1 MYKQAT
7 LGQVD
12 FITGDY
18 LAEINLAANA
28 TAYASGQH
36 PGYEPSALN
45 GLAAALDALATNR
58 IKVAINGGALNPRGL
73 AQRVAALAREKG
85 LDHVLRVAYVDGD
98 DLREQIGRSTMPRTK
113 EEAVGW
119 LPHLDA
125 ASAGEGGKEE
135 AFAFLRGGDGEGVAE
150 GENAGGGGQPIVSA
164 NAYLGARGI
173 ATALRNGADIVI
185 AGRVADA
192 SPVVAAAWY
201 WWGWDDGAY
210 DALAGALVAGHLIE
224 CSAYV
229 SGGNFAGFNEAER
242 YGGVDTFLEPG
253 FPIAEVDK
261 DGACVVT
268 KHEGTGGV
276 VDVETVRCQL
286 LYELQGNVYLHSD
299 VKAVLD
305 GVEVEEV
312 GKDRVRVSGIKGL
325 PPPPTTKLAVFYKG
339 GYECQIL
346 VNATGYGWREKC
358 ELFEKQVR
366 RQLGEDLIRKLDILE
381 FQRIGVPAENPWDQN
396 SSTMYI
402 RIVAQSR
409 SEAALKKLAPAVNS
423 ISLRHFHGY
432 HCSLDWRTASP
443 KPYLAFYPALW
454 PQSRLAETAHFVSP
468 TTGETTSSHP
478 AGHPPTYAP
487 LGPRDTYDTASP
499 IPSPSTS
506 AATQRIRLGD
516 IALARSGDK
525 GGNLNV
531 GIFVRSSPDNTQ
543 QEQKQWDWLRSY
555 LSRKRMWELLGGDAA
570 KGVYRIERVEFA
582 RIKAVHFVVYGL
594 LGRGVSSATRLDAF
608 GKGFADYFR
617 DKVVEVPVE
626 VLGMGVGVGEK
637 ARM

>member
-1 MYKQAT
+1 MASSWREGEFGKRPVRIANCSGYCGDPSIEMYKQAT

-28 TAYASGQH
+28 TAYLSGHH

-73 AQRVAALAREKG
+73 AQRVAALAHEKG
-85 LDHVLRVAYVDGD
+85 HHDLRVAYVDGD
-98 DLREQIGRSTMPRTK
+98 DLREQIGRSNMPSTE

-224 CSAYV
+224 CSA
-229 SGGNFAGFNEAER
+229 
-242 YGGVDTFLEPG
+242 
-253 FPIAEVDK
+253 
-261 DGACVVT
+261 
-268 KHEGTGGV
+268 
-276 VDVETVRCQL
+276 
-286 LYELQGNVYLHSD
+286 
-299 VKAVLD
+299 
-305 GVEVEEV
+305 
-312 GKDRVRVSGIKGL
+312 VRVSGIKGL

-531 GIFVRSSPDNTQ
+531 GIFLRHSSNDSE